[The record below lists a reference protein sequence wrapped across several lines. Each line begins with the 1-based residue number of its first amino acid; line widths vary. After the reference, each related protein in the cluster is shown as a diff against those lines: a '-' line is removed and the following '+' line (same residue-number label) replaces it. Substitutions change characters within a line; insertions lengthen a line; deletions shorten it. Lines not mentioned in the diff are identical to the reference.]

1 MKARTVLFVIV
12 LNTVIVA
19 LEIFFGFLSES
30 MALVADALHN
40 LGDVFAVIVT
50 YIALV
55 LGAKAASKTKTF
67 GYQRAE
73 MMAAFVNALF
83 LVITMVYI
91 LYEATVRFV
100 NPQSVD
106 GWYMVGV
113 ASVALVANGISA
125 WLLGKAGAPHHHH
138 GEECDHHHHEEDLNL
153 KSAYLHMLSDALI
166 SLGVVV
172 GGVFVLVFEIDRIDS
187 VIAIFFSIWIL
198 KESWWVL
205 KKSFFSLMDFTDIDI
220 DKSVDL
226 ILSFAPVASL
236 HDLHITKP
244 NSKERHI
251 SAHIVLKENLDLMAI
266 EALLEEIRHALSHHG
281 FTHIVLQ
288 PESTKYTQDEI
299 LCANHL

>member
-106 GWYMVGV
+106 GLYMVGV

-125 WLLGKAGAPHHHH
+125 WLLGKAGAPHHHN
-138 GEECDHHHHEEDLNL
+138 GAQAAEGLNPCFR
-153 KSAYLHMLSDALI
+153 
-166 SLGVVV
+166 G
-172 GGVFVLVFEIDRIDS
+172 
-187 VIAIFFSIWIL
+187 
-198 KESWWVL
+198 
-205 KKSFFSLMDFTDIDI
+205 
-220 DKSVDL
+220 
-226 ILSFAPVASL
+226 
-236 HDLHITKP
+236 
-244 NSKERHI
+244 
-251 SAHIVLKENLDLMAI
+251 
-266 EALLEEIRHALSHHG
+266 
-281 FTHIVLQ
+281 
-288 PESTKYTQDEI
+288 
-299 LCANHL
+299 